1 MKKIALS
8 TFFAGL
14 LLFNSCSSSDD
25 ENKPLEECQTCNLEI
40 LGESITSEICDN
52 GDGTITLTTLGQ
64 EEVEELDEGV
74 TFAQFIAAFEEF
86 GATCN

>member
-52 GDGTITLTTLGQ
+52 GDGTIT
-64 EEVEELDEGV
+64 EVEELDEGV

>member
-1 MKKIALS
+1 MKKLALGS
-8 TFFAGL
+8 FVIGS
-14 LLFNSCSSSDD
+14 LLFNSCSSDD
-25 ENKPLEECQTCNLEI
+25 DKNSSIEECQTCNLEL

-64 EEVEELDEGV
+64 EEVQELDEGV
-74 TFAQFIAAFEEF
+74 TFAQFITAYKEF